1 MVCEKMFPTADDTE
15 INLNALK
22 NQDPFAKKII
32 DSALK
37 VAVYKF
43 LSKNNEW
50 VNKQI
55 SFFIRIKT

>member
-1 MVCEKMFPTADDTE
+1 MVCEKMLPAEDTE

-22 NQDPFAKKII
+22 NQDPFAKKIC

-43 LSKNNEW
+43 LSKKNEW
-50 VNKQI
+50 VSCFFYFKQQTA
-55 SFFIRIKT
+55 F

>member
-43 LSKNNEW
+43 LSKKNEW
-50 VNKQI
+50 VSKQN
-55 SFFIRIKT
+55 SF

>member
-1 MVCEKMFPTADDTE
+1 MVCEKMLSSTDDYE

-43 LSKNNEW
+43 ISKKNEW
-50 VNKQI
+50 V
-55 SFFIRIKT
+55 S